1 MNPDRNVQLIFTLSG
16 KLTSTTS
23 PVRRLLVVS
32 VWGKKYHSNHYINDG
47 EQLLVEQ
54 EHVILQYCQ
63 ITLTDKNII
72 MSEC

>member
-47 EQLLVEQ
+47 EQLLVEE

-63 ITLTDKNII
+63 ITLTDKKII